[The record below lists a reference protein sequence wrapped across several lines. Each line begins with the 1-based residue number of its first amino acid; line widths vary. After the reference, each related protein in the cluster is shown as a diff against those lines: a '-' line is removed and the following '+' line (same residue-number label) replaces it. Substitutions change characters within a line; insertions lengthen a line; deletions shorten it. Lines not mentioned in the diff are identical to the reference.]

1 MSHSTRS
8 PRGATISPPTGYDI
22 LRQEKRYFPVRVH
35 LTDPVH
41 PGTTA
46 FTRPDGTV
54 VSFAKR
60 LSALVFLYQ
69 QQEGRAKDPERTSPN
84 SSPQ

>member
-1 MSHSTRS
+1 MNQTMRA
-8 PRGATISPPTGYDI
+8 PRGAAIPPPDGYDI
-22 LRQEKRYFPVRVH
+22 LRRDGRYFPVRVH
-35 LTDPVH
+35 LHDPVH

-46 FTRPDGTV
+46 FKRPDGTV

-69 QQEGRAKDPERTSPN
+69 QQEYQAEDQVQTTSHA
-84 SSPQ
+84 SSL

>member
-1 MSHSTRS
+1 MSQSTRA
-8 PRGATISPPTGYDI
+8 PRGATIPPPVGYGI
-22 LRQEKRYFPVRVH
+22 MRQDSRYFPVRVH
-35 LTDPVH
+35 LHDPVH

-69 QQEGRAKDPERTSPN
+69 RAGRTFQTPR
-84 SSPQ
+84 

>member
-1 MSHSTRS
+1 MNQHARA
-8 PRGATISPPTGYDI
+8 PRGASIPPPVGYGI
-22 LRQEKRYFPVRVH
+22 VRQNRRYFPVRIH
-35 LTDPVH
+35 LHDPVH

-69 QQEGRAKDPERTSPN
+69 RAGRTIQTPR
-84 SSPQ
+84 

>member
-1 MSHSTRS
+1 MSQSTRA
-8 PRGATISPPTGYDI
+8 PRGATIPPPVGYGI
-22 LRQEKRYFPVRVH
+22 VRQDRRYFPVRLH
-35 LTDPVH
+35 LHDPVH
-41 PGTTA
+41 PGTTD

-69 QQEGRAKDPERTSPN
+69 RAGRTIQPSR
-84 SSPQ
+84 

>member
-1 MSHSTRS
+1 MNQNTRAA
-8 PRGATISPPTGYDI
+8 RGAAIPPPVGYGI
-22 LRQEKRYFPVRVH
+22 TRQDRRYFPVRIH
-35 LTDPVH
+35 LYDPVH

-69 QQEGRAKDPERTSPN
+69 QTDRTA
-84 SSPQ
+84 QTLD

>member
-1 MSHSTRS
+1 MVQ
-8 PRGATISPPTGYDI
+8 PPAGYDI

-35 LTDPVH
+35 LSDPLR

-46 FTRPDGTV
+46 FTRQDGTV

-69 QQEGRAKDPERTSPN
+69 QQEREADGEQEISAN
-84 SSPQ
+84 

>member
-1 MSHSTRS
+1 MNQNTRA
-8 PRGATISPPTGYDI
+8 PRGAAIPPPVGYGI
-22 LRQEKRYFPVRVH
+22 MRQDRRYFPVRIH
-35 LTDPVH
+35 LDDPAH

-69 QQEGRAKDPERTSPN
+69 QADRAAQTLY
-84 SSPQ
+84 

>member
-1 MSHSTRS
+1 MSQSTRA
-8 PRGATISPPTGYDI
+8 PRGATILPPVGYGI
-22 LRQEKRYFPVRVH
+22 MRQEGRYFPVRLH
-35 LTDPVH
+35 LHDPVH

-46 FTRPDGTV
+46 FTRLDGTV

-69 QQEGRAKDPERTSPN
+69 QEGQSAHRAEAVSP
-84 SSPQ
+84 S